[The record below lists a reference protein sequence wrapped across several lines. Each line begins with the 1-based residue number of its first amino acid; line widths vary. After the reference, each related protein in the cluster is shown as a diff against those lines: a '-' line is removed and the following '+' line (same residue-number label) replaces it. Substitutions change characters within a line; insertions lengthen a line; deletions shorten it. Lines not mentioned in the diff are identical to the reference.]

1 MNTKQLKL
9 FLLIADV
16 KSFSRAAEM
25 EALTQPAVTQ
35 QINRLERE
43 IGSTL
48 FKRRHKRIE
57 LTKKG
62 RLFHRFARNILAMM
76 DNLEKELKSIDAQE
90 GVLKIGSSHIPASSA
105 IYHAIVEF
113 KQQYPDTY
121 IIYELNDTE
130 NISDMVENELLDLG
144 FVGAITSNA
153 LEFQSF
159 LGDELKLVAH
169 RDLDIPDEINLS
181 QLKQVPLILNQKE
194 SGVRKFLLSRLEESR
209 IFVSDLNVIAEI
221 GLPEALVRFVR
232 MGMGCAFLPSVILD
246 RETDAGDL
254 KTVAVKGFSAFRN
267 YYIATKK
274 GVRLS
279 PLTIRFRELFLSSV
293 QNAAAT

>member
-16 KSFSRAAEM
+16 KSFSKAAEM

-35 QINRLERE
+35 QISRLERE

-62 RLFHRFARNILAMM
+62 KLFHRFARNMFAMI
-76 DNLEKELKSIDAQE
+76 DNLEKEFKSIDTKE
-90 GVLKIGSSHIPASSA
+90 GVLKIGSSHIPASNI
-105 IYHAIVEF
+105 IYQAIVEF
-113 KQQYPDTY
+113 KQQHPDTY
-121 IIYELNDTE
+121 IVYELNDTE

-144 FVGAITSNA
+144 FIGAVTSDA

-159 LGDELKLVAH
+159 SGDELKLVAN
-169 RDLDIPDEINLS
+169 RDYHVPEEIDLS
-181 QLKQVPLILNQKE
+181 QLKEVPLILNQKE
-194 SGVRKFLLSRLEESR
+194 SGVRKFLVRQLEESG
-209 IFVSDLNVIAEI
+209 IYLADLNIIAEI

-232 MGMGCAFLPSVILD
+232 LGMGCAFVPSVILD
-246 RETDAGDL
+246 REMSAGDL
-254 KTVAVKGFSAFRN
+254 KVVDVKGFSAFRN

-274 GVRLS
+274 GARLS
-279 PLTIRFRELFLSSV
+279 LLTIKFRDLFLSSV
-293 QNAAAT
+293 RDTAVT

>member
-62 RLFHRFARNILAMM
+62 KLFHRFARNMFAMI
-76 DNLEKELKSIDAQE
+76 DNLEKELKSIDTQE
-90 GVLKIGSSHIPASSA
+90 GVLKIGSSHIPASST
-105 IYHAIVEF
+105 IYQAIVEF

-144 FVGAITSNA
+144 FIGAVTSDA

-159 LGDELKLVAH
+159 LGDELKLVAN
-169 RDLDIPDEINLS
+169 RDYDVPEEIDLS
-181 QLKQVPLILNQKE
+181 RLKEVPLILNQKE
-194 SGVRKFLLSRLEESR
+194 SGVRKFLVRQMEESG
-209 IFVSDLNVIAEI
+209 IYLTDLNIIAEI
-221 GLPEALVRFVR
+221 GLPEALVKFVR
-232 MGMGCAFLPSVILD
+232 LGMGCAFVPSVILD
-246 RETDAGDL
+246 REMPAGDL
-254 KTVAVKGFSAFRN
+254 KVVDVKGFSAFRN

-279 PLTIRFRELFLSSV
+279 LVTIKFRDLFLSSV
-293 QNAAAT
+293 RDTAVT